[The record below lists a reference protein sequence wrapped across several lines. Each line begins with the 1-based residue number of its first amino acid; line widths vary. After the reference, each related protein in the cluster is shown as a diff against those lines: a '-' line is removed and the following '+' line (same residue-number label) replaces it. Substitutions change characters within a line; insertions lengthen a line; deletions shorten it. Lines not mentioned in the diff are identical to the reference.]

1 MATIIKP
8 KRSETLSSAPT
19 TSNLAVGE
27 IAINTADQKIYTRD
41 SGNNIVTLAQPGLL
55 NVVEDTTPQ
64 LGGSLDT
71 NGNHIN
77 FGDNDKAI
85 FGAGSDLQIYHD
97 GTNSYIDDAGTGNI
111 LYRSGTQTFQNANG
125 SKTMAVFKAASSV
138 DLSYNNSIKFQT
150 TTDGTL
156 TCGSSTI
163 TDGTIS
169 WPFASNSDNL
179 HIGTDA
185 SCSLT
190 TGANNIAVGCLSLK
204 LNEDGTDNVAIG
216 QNSLCCATT
225 PSCNIVIGKN
235 SLCASDECT
244 FVGCWDGS
252 SYPTVTRSTEKNIV
266 IGNNLL
272 TNETMSHNN
281 TVIGNNIANCSAS
294 YICTWGCTCTCNGL
308 SAIPYTERSGNDNT
322 LIGNCIAPYNCRVE
336 KTVVLGSC
344 INYSNTASGAVKCS
358 QIFGYNIMNCATS
371 PDICC
376 SNRGGLI
383 ECSFI
388 AGDNMYEDKPVG
400 VLRCSIVVGT
410 KIGTGDS
417 CYCCGPST
425 YGATDVHCTVS
436 SIIVGAC
443 AAGRSDFIDSS
454 VVVGARAAYTLAANS
469 YSTYIGYGAGGN
481 EIGTSVVNA
490 RNTISERNTAIGVS
504 AMGEMG
510 RECDT
515 SGSDLSIC
523 GNTAVGGNS
532 LWQVADH
539 WNTAVG
545 NFAGTHL
552 YKGQYNVF
560 LGSNSGYNVGCNV
573 STTSSNNTFLGTQAG
588 CDVITG
594 SNNTII
600 GFNSQASSTT
610 VSNEIT
616 LGDSNI
622 TSLRIPG
629 LQSSA
634 TDGQVLT
641 YCSTNG
647 NIVFKDSSGCNWDPL
662 VSGALCNIYI
672 SNTACSL
679 SSGGLC
685 NTVVGHLAGCSLT
698 TSDRNTLIGLCAGMK
713 LEGSS
718 TCNNVAVGNGAL
730 SQVEQSNHNVAVGFS
745 VMGGCTPGTNSKGCY
760 NIALGQRAGYCL
772 ASSGRCNILIGRDTA
787 FNLTTGG
794 NNVAIGAYAMERATT
809 NGNQVV
815 IGQNAAQYLIG
826 GNNIAIGN
834 AAVRGNSS
842 GDCTAGSNIG
852 IGNGAASG
860 LTTGACNISMG
871 HLSGDVSTG
880 KCNMFLGH
888 VSGYHGT
895 QHVTG
900 CCNVVIG
907 NCAGQSLAN
916 DNSGSNNII
925 IGYNADFSG
934 SLDGTCSNTIIIGNS
949 SHNQLII
956 PGLSAGQG
964 QTLCFNGSGFVA
976 SDSAGIT
983 SWAICTSNF
992 TSVAGEGYFIDT
1004 SSSTITATLPAS
1016 ASIGD
1021 EIYFKDYGDTFD
1033 TNTLTVS
1040 RNSHNIE
1047 GSATDLPVSTEGA
1060 GFTLV
1065 YVDSTRGWVH
1075 KNKIDEQSFFND
1087 STITIAP
1094 GSEGNFDL
1102 SYDPD
1107 QTTQET
1113 PFESGGVD
1121 AFGVAVS
1128 SYQYSLMDPVNELV
1142 NVDLGELS

>member
-1 MATIIKP
+1 MATTIKP
-8 KRSETLSSAPT
+8 KRSETSSSVPT

-41 SGNNIVTLAQPGLL
+41 SGDNIVTLAQPGLL

-77 FGDNDKAI
+77 FADNDKAN
-85 FGAGSDLQIYHD
+85 FGADSDLQIYHD
-97 GTNSYIDDAGTGNI
+97 GTNSYIDDAGTGTI
-111 LYRSGTQTFQNANG
+111 FYRSGTQTFQNAAG
-125 SKTMAVFKAASSV
+125 SKTMAVFNAATSV
-138 DLSYNNSIKFQT
+138 DLSYDNSVKFQT

-169 WPFASNSDNL
+169 WPFASKSDNL

-225 PSCNIVIGKN
+225 PSSNIVIGKN

-244 FVGCWDGS
+244 FVGRWDGS

-272 TNETMSHNN
+272 PNETMSHNN
-281 TVIGNNIANCSAS
+281 TVIGNDIATCSAS
-294 YICTWGCTCTCNGL
+294 YICTWGCTCTCNGQ
-308 SAIPYTERSGNDNT
+308 SAIPYDERSGNYNT
-322 LIGNCIAPYNCRVE
+322 LIGNCIAPYNCRLE
-336 KTVVLGSC
+336 KSVVLGSC

-358 QIFGYNIMNCATS
+358 QIFGYNIMNCATT
-371 PDICC
+371 PNTCC
-376 SNRGGLI
+376 SSRGGYI
-383 ECSFI
+383 SRSFI
-388 AGDNMYEDKPVG
+388 AGDNMYKDKPVG
-400 VLRCSIVVGT
+400 MIDCSIVVGT
-410 KIGTGDS
+410 GIGTGDDS
-417 CYCCGPST
+417 YCCGPST
-425 YGATDVHCTVS
+425 YGASDCHSTLS
-436 SIIVGAC
+436 SIVLGFNAS
-443 AAGRSDFIDSS
+443 GRNDYTSDS
-454 VVVGARAAYTLAANS
+454 VVIGGLAAYSIANNN
-469 YSTYIGYGAGGN
+469 YSTYIGYSAGSTGAG
-481 EIGTSVVNA
+481 SAYANA
-490 RNTISERNTAIGVS
+490 RKTSSECNTAIGYN
-504 AMGEMG
+504 AMGSMG
-510 RECDT
+510 RCCDT
-515 SGSDLSIC
+515 SGSPLNIC
-523 GNTAVGGNS
+523 DNTAVGSDSLCFVSGNK
-532 LWQVADH
+532 
-539 WNTAVG
+539 NTAVG
-545 NFAGTHL
+545 VYAGTRL
-552 YKGQYNVF
+552 NQGEKNVF
-560 LGSNSGYNVGCNV
+560 LGHNSGFTVGCA
-573 STTSSNNTFLGTQAG
+573 STSSNNTFLGTDAG
-588 CDVITG
+588 CLLITG
-594 SNNTII
+594 SNNTVI

-616 LGDSNI
+616 LGDDNI
-622 TSLRIPG
+622 ISLRIPG

-647 NIVFKDSSGCNWDPL
+647 DIVFKDSSGCNWDPL

-698 TSDRNTLIGLCAGMK
+698 SSDRNTLIGVCAGMK

-730 SQVEQSNHNVAVGFS
+730 AQVEEGNHNVAVGFC

-760 NIALGQRAGYCL
+760 NIALGQRAGFCL
-772 ASSGRCNILIGRDTA
+772 ASSGKCNILIGRDTA
-787 FNLTTGG
+787 FNLTTGDH
-794 NNVAIGAYAMERATT
+794 NIAIGAYAMERATI

-815 IGQNAAQYLIG
+815 IGQSALQYLTG
-826 GNNIAIGN
+826 GNNLAIGSY
-834 AAVRGNSS
+834 AVRGKVS
-842 GDCTAGSNIG
+842 GDCNAGDNIG
-852 IGNGAASG
+852 IGNGAAGS
-860 LTTGACNISMG
+860 LTSGACNISIG

-888 VSGYHGT
+888 TSGYHGT
-895 QHVTG
+895 QYVTG

-907 NCAGQSLAN
+907 ICAGQSLAN

-976 SDSAGIT
+976 ADRAGIT
-983 SWAICTSNF
+983 SWAICTANF
-992 TSVAGEGYFIDT
+992 TAVAGEGYFIDT
-1004 SSSTITATLPAS
+1004 SSAAITATLPAS

-1021 EIYFKDYGDTFD
+1021 HVHFKDYGDTFD
-1033 TNTLTVS
+1033 TNNLTVS

-1075 KNKIDEQSFFND
+1075 KHKIDEQSFFND

-1128 SYQYSLMDPVNELV
+1128 SYQYSLMDPVNELI